1 MQGSSRPDRQLLD
14 AAAFCSHLVKEGS
27 VHAFLAEHR
36 ATVFPDSMFED
47 LFPSGRGRPSVPA
60 EVIATVMVL
69 QALECLS
76 DREACEKLRTSISW
90 KVAAGLPLDDE
101 GFHPTVLVLWR
112 NKLRASDRP
121 ERIFEAVRAVVE
133 SSGVLAKKNRRAL
146 DSTVLDDAVQRQDA
160 STLITSQMRRVR
172 KLVPEL
178 RDKVYVREHNL
189 LSGRPPCDFEDQD
202 DIDRLISELVEDA
215 NELVFS
221 VERLGLELDEVQE
234 DAVALLA
241 LVAGQDV
248 EPGDRPGRWRI
259 AERTAPDRV
268 LSTVDPESRHAH
280 KTQRSYRDGY
290 KAHLAAEPTTGIVTA
305 AEITAG
311 NTADGEVALDLLEEE
326 PEGTVVLADSAYGS
340 GELRSDLEGAGFQP
354 VIKPL
359 PLRPAVEGGF
369 TLDDFEIDE
378 AESTITCPAG
388 VTVKDQRQPAGPLR
402 EELRHLPDAKAL
414 HQVQGRAHDRP
425 QREPRPPRRGQD
437 PVHDDRV
444 PARVPH
450 LPPDDRALHRLA
462 RARPVPPASLHR
474 HRAQPDLALG
484 TGCRPQPP
492 APRQP
497 RPHP

>member
-1 MQGSSRPDRQLLD
+1 MQGSSRPDRRLLD

-60 EVIATVMVL
+60 EVIAAVMVL

-133 SSGVLAKKNRRAL
+133 SAGVLKKKHRRAL
-146 DSTVLDDAVQRQDA
+146 DSTVLDDAVQRQDTI
-160 STLITSQMRRVR
+160 SLITSQMRRVR

-189 LSGRPPCDFEDQD
+189 LPGRPPCDFEDQD

-221 VERLGLELDEVQE
+221 VERLGLELDEAQE
-234 DAVALLA
+234 DAVAMLA
-241 LVAGQDV
+241 LVAAQDV

-280 KTQRSYRDGY
+280 KTQHSYRDGY
-290 KAHLAAEPTTGIVTA
+290 KAHLAAEPTTGIITA
-305 AEITAG
+305 TEITAG

-340 GELRSDLEGAGFQP
+340 GELRSGLEGAGFQP

-359 PLRPAVEGGF
+359 PLRPAIEGGF

-378 AESTITCPAG
+378 QQSTITCPAG
-388 VTVKDQRQPAGPLR
+388 SPSRSTPTAGPASAR
-402 EELRHLPDAKAL
+402 TAPPARCESAAPSPS
-414 HQVQGRAHDRP
+414 QGGRSSSTRTTTSS
-425 QREPRPPRRGQD
+425 PRPGPSR
-437 PVHDDRV
+437 
-444 PARVPH
+444 
-450 LPPDDRALHRLA
+450 
-462 RARPVPPASLHR
+462 
-474 HRAQPDLALG
+474 
-484 TGCRPQPP
+484 
-492 APRQP
+492 
-497 RPHP
+497 